1 MNYKNIYKLAQRVKN
16 KGKRVNFANIQLESL
31 FCNFGT
37 ITQENKQKVQNVC
50 FDINNL
56 KDSHEFEFPL

>member
-1 MNYKNIYKLAQRVKN
+1 MNYQNIYKLAQRVKN
-16 KGKRVNFANIQLESL
+16 KGKRVNFENVQLESL

-50 FDINNL
+50 FDINN
-56 KDSHEFEFPL
+56 H